1 MRQLPFVGPTSASI
15 TSAVIAC
22 AAVLALATNLWL
34 ASSRSPFST
43 HGETFIGR
51 VMPCGHVYQG
61 RSEVVN
67 GTRWFI
73 CERGD
78 RWPQQN
84 DGGLYDAR

>member
-1 MRQLPFVGPTSASI
+1 MPRFPLI
-15 TSAVIAC
+15 
-22 AAVLALATNLWL
+22 AAVFVLAFLLFAWL
-34 ASSRSPFST
+34 KPSQSPFST

-51 VMPCGHVYQG
+51 VMPCGHVYRG